1 VYYFEEQYI
10 NYLVAKGVLPR
21 ACSQVRV
28 QGAMALEVMREGN
41 DKEKACQGFDGCQ
54 DLLETAVIHLQGS
67 EALLKSVL
75 ESNKKLLTNM
85 NKIGERLLVVGGVM
99 VFVLVLVLLV
109 FLVK

>member
-1 VYYFEEQYI
+1 
-10 NYLVAKGVLPR
+10 
-21 ACSQVRV
+21 
-28 QGAMALEVMREGN
+28 MALEVMREGN

-54 DLLETAVIHLQGS
+54 DLLETVVIHLQGS
-67 EALLKSVL
+67 KALLKSVL

-109 FLVK
+109 LLVK